1 MVLNF
6 MLSADKLF
14 TSIFKFNFS
23 GKDIDDLNRPF
34 VPREDLSELFVT
46 YSVAK
51 RVIPNGVEA
60 VKRTGY
66 SVGADISKI
75 YNNQMDKLDQKN
87 GRDNRA
93 ILRNKLNAPKDAID
107 DWALNRI
114 KIKDKDYKNPITK
127 SIGQTITSG
136 KKAMRQRIILRKMS
150 RRPGET
156 KDFVKRTIKM
166 KHKETKRRFTSN
178 YKFIK
183 DVAVGGVEAIL
194 AIPIGVNYGVDTGLT
209 VGVNATN
216 NLIEAK
222 ELGSRD
228 NKKKNLKYSYQLNDV
243 IQSVET
249 VYEETNKISEDVN
262 NLSEEE
268 KEKVK
273 ESIKEYNKL
282 GMNKYEIAK
291 TIKDNQ
297 EFTKKSILEDKD
309 IEQIIKTVEDKLPD
323 NTSEKEK
330 KNIRDNAINII
341 KENKRKSIEE
351 ENKQRDKED
360 EYKYKYNNKNEKQK
374 YSYNMDEIV
383 EGINNAVIK
392 FSFGEKYEEIG
403 ESVDKISSANSK
415 EVAKKDSFGK
425 ILDLNKFADTL

>member
-1 MVLNF
+1 
-6 MLSADKLF
+6 
-14 TSIFKFNFS
+14 
-23 GKDIDDLNRPF
+23 
-34 VPREDLSELFVT
+34 
-46 YSVAK
+46 
-51 RVIPNGVEA
+51 
-60 VKRTGY
+60 
-66 SVGADISKI
+66 
-75 YNNQMDKLDQKN
+75 
-87 GRDNRA
+87 
-93 ILRNKLNAPKDAID
+93 
-107 DWALNRI
+107 
-114 KIKDKDYKNPITK
+114 
-127 SIGQTITSG
+127 
-136 KKAMRQRIILRKMS
+136 MS
-150 RRPGET
+150 RQPGET

-166 KHKETKRRFTSN
+166 KHNETKRRFTSN

-282 GMNKYEIAK
+282 GMNKYEIVK